1 MKINNREIGKNF
13 PPYLIAEM
21 SANHNGDIK
30 NAYRIIQAAKESGA
44 DAVKIQTYTP
54 DTITLNSNTEDFT
67 VRGGLWDG
75 YTLYD
80 LYKKAQTPWD
90 WHKELFDYAR
100 SIDITIFSSPFDQ
113 TAVDFLE
120 NLNTPAYKIASF
132 EAIDL
137 PLIRYVAATKK
148 PIIISTGMANII
160 EIEEAIDTAKS
171 AGCSDLA
178 ILHCVSGYP
187 APLEEYNLLTIGD
200 MQKRFNVQVGLSDHS
215 LDNIVAI
222 SSVALGATIV
232 EKHFTLSKLGG
243 GPDDSFSMEPA
254 DFKNLSE
261 HLKSSWLSLGGVNY
275 EKKASELGNI
285 KFRRS
290 LYFVKDLKI
299 GEKITRENVRSIRP
313 GYGLAP
319 KEYDNIL
326 GKKVKMDIGA
336 GTATS
341 FENIDWES

>member
-1 MKINNREIGKNF
+1 MRINNRKIGYGS

-21 SANHNGDIK
+21 SANHNGDIN
-30 NAYRIIQAAKESGA
+30 NAYEIIKAAKESGA
-44 DAVKIQTYTP
+44 DAIKIQTYTP
-54 DTITLNSNTEDFT
+54 DTITLNSNLEEFT

-100 SIDITIFSSPFDQ
+100 SIGITMFSSPFDQ
-113 TAVDFLE
+113 SAVDFLE
-120 NLNTPAYKIASF
+120 NLNAPAYKIASF

-137 PLIRYVAATKK
+137 PLIRYASATKK

-160 EIEEAIDTAKS
+160 EIEEAIDAAKS
-171 AGCSDLA
+171 AGCSELA

-187 APLEEYNLLTIGD
+187 APSDDYNLLTISD

-215 LDNIVAI
+215 LDHIVPI

-232 EKHFTLSKLGG
+232 EKHFTLNKLGG
-243 GPDDSFSMEPA
+243 GPDDSFSMEPG

-261 HLKSSWLSLGGVNY
+261 QLKSTWLSLGGVNY
-275 EKKASELGNI
+275 EKKTSELGNI

-290 LYFVKDLKI
+290 LYFVKDLKL
-299 GEKITRENVRSIRP
+299 GEKITSENIRSIRP

-319 KEYDNIL
+319 KEFDNLL
-326 GKKVKMDIGA
+326 GKKVKLDISA

-341 FENIDWES
+341 LENIDWES